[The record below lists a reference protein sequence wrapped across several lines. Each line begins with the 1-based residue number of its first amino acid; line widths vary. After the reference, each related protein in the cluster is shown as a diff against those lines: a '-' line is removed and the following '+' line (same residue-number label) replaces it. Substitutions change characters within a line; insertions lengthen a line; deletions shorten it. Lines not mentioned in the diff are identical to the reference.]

1 MQYEKKE
8 KPVEILES
16 TVTFWVEIDNKT
28 IATTKVNPGWVAII
42 QGEKAIAVMSKEDFL
57 LQYKVKEPSMDE
69 LIKRAAA
76 KIASPYSLNPLGA
89 YVEGPIMPL
98 QPHRV
103 QYQGMYWDDK

>member
-16 TVTFWVEIDNKT
+16 TVTFWVNDGSEQHTRVK
-28 IATTKVNPGWVAII
+28 PGWVAII
-42 QGEKAIAVMSKEDFL
+42 QEGKFIAVMSKEDFL

-76 KIASPYSLNPLGA
+76 KISSPYSLNPLGA

-98 QPHRV
+98 QPHRI